1 MEEEKTKIPKPL
13 FYYDYLSDE
22 SCRNIEK
29 IVKNNFFSKN
39 PKESLIYYNPIKLT
53 SRNDIELPPIKT
65 QKNDYLSS
73 NISKIIKKEKIVNSM
88 SDNHIRKKKPFQR
101 LFKKQLK
108 LILNNPLMIKK
119 AALPKLEKKPPIDR
133 FPIKY
138 KDNYIDNVEK
148 HFINPYLNKG
158 NVIYNDFLENKK
170 SKIPFNFII

>member
-22 SCRNIEK
+22 SCSNIEK

-88 SDNHIRKKKPFQR
+88 SDNQIRKKKPFQ

-108 LILNNPLMIKK
+108 LILNNPLMIRK
-119 AALPKLEKKPPIDR
+119 ASLPKLDKKPPIDR

-138 KDNYIDNVEK
+138 KENYIDNVEK
-148 HFINPYLNKG
+148 NFINPYLNKG